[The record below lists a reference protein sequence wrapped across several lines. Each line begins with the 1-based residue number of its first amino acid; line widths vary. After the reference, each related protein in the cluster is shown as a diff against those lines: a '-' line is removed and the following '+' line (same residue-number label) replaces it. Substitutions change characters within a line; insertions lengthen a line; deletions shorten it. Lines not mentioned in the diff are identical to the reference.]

1 MRRRNRKAPELTTGG
16 LTFRS
21 METFQDS
28 PLRDDV
34 KQAVA
39 ALGFTTPTPVQAQAI
54 PLILADGERDLVALA
69 RTGTGKTAG
78 FGLPV
83 VDGVDTDLKAV
94 QALILCPTRELCLQI
109 AKDLESFAKF
119 RKGVKVTAVY
129 GGSPIG
135 WQIRGIEE
143 GAQIIVGT
151 PGRTLDLIN
160 RKKLRLEQLKRVV
173 LDEADEML
181 NMGFQEEL
189 NAILGATPDE
199 KQTLLFSATMPKEAK
214 RISETYMTDP
224 AEISVGHADAGNSK
238 VIHQYFKVRGSD
250 RFALLRLL
258 VELDPEMYAVI
269 FCRTR
274 REVNGVAEDLR
285 YAGHNAD
292 ALHGDMSQAQRDDVM
307 QRFRKKRITLLV
319 ATDVAARGLDVQDLT
334 HVINYNLPDAPEVYV
349 HRSGRTGRAG
359 KEGIAMSI
367 VTGREVR
374 KIREI
379 ERYSKIEFKL
389 QDVPKQDEVYRLRAL
404 RFADAVKSAKL
415 DDKVAAY
422 LPEVIESFAG
432 IEREEL
438 IQKILGYGLQTLSKQ
453 LSGQKPIQTDKREDN
468 RLDKG
473 STEYTTICISV
484 GRKNGYTVPQII
496 GMMNRRLPGKK
507 VNFGKID
514 IQNNL
519 TYVGVDSKAAK
530 KVVAAFDGAQD
541 KGVDLNVRI
550 FEGGTRVDSG
560 FGGKKKFK
568 KKKYKPGNFQPRP
581 KFGGKKKHRK
591 G

>member
-1 MRRRNRKAPELTTGG
+1 MTTYQE
-16 LTFRS
+16 S
-21 METFQDS
+21 D
-28 PLRDDV
+28 LRDEL
-34 KQAVA
+34 KRAVA
-39 ALGFTTPTPVQAQAI
+39 DLGFITPTPVQAEAI
-54 PLILADGERDLVALA
+54 PLILADGSRDLVALA

-83 VDGVDTDLKAV
+83 VNDIDTDLDAV

-109 AKDLESFAKF
+109 ARDISGYAKYRKD
-119 RKGVKVTAVY
+119 VKVTAVY
-129 GGSPIG
+129 GGAPITH
-135 WQIRGIEE
+135 QIREIRSGS
-143 GAQIIVGT
+143 QIIVGT

-160 RKKLRLEQLKRVV
+160 RKKLKLENLKRVV

-189 NAILGATPDE
+189 NSILGATPDD

-214 RISETYMTDP
+214 KISRDYMTDP
-224 AEISVGHADAGNSK
+224 AEISVGHEDAGESK
-238 VIHQYFKVRGSD
+238 TDHQYFKVKGSS

-258 VELDPEMYAVI
+258 IELDPDMYAVI

-285 YAGHNAD
+285 FAGHAAD

-307 QRFRKKRITLLV
+307 KRFRKRRIQLLV

-367 VTGREVR
+367 ITGRETR
-374 KIREI
+374 NIRAI
-379 ERYSKIEFKL
+379 EKYSNITFT
-389 QDVPKQDEVYRLRAL
+389 QQPVPNQEEVYKLRAL
-404 RFADAVKSAKL
+404 RFAEKIKAATL
-415 DDKVAAY
+415 DSKVAAY

-438 IQKILGYGLQTLSKQ
+438 IQKILGYGLGELSKQ
-453 LSGQKPIQTDKREDN
+453 LQGQGDVKEDN
-468 RLDKG
+468 AKEKRLDKG
-473 STEYTTICISV
+473 DTDYTTLCVAV
-484 GRKNGYTVPQII
+484 GRKQGYTVPQII

-507 VNFGKID
+507 INFGKID
-514 IQNNL
+514 IQNNI
-519 TYVGVDSKAAK
+519 TYIGVDSKAAR
-530 KVVAAFDGAQD
+530 KVVAAFEGAED
-541 KGVDLNVRI
+541 KGVRLDVKV
-550 FEGGTRVDSG
+550 FEGGTNVDGPSRSYG
-560 FGGKKKFK
+560 GGGKKKQ
-568 KKKYKPGNFQPRP
+568 YKPGNFKPRP
-581 KFGGKKKHRK
+581 SFSAKKKHRK